1 VREICKERRERES
14 ERERASERE
23 RERERDSDGE
33 GQREREGESGEKWN
47 GGRTERGQELMGSH
61 LIIVAVKVPRPRSCK
76 RHAQE
81 SLYDLAVCDAH
92 SV

>member
-1 VREICKERRERES
+1 
-14 ERERASERE
+14 
-23 RERERDSDGE
+23 
-33 GQREREGESGEKWN
+33 
-47 GGRTERGQELMGSH
+47 MGSH